1 MSNNGGVIVLDA
13 GEDYIPI
20 TSQSAAVD
28 DKQLSAV
35 KYMVY
40 SYLGVSESIVTSK
53 YTEDEWAAFYESI
66 LEPLALQMSLE
77 FTRKILTER
86 ERSFGNEIEF
96 QSSRL
101 QFSNYRTKAEIVGQ
115 MLPYGIL
122 TTNQVLDIFDMPRVA
137 DGDVRLTPLN
147 MTPSGNMT
155 GAIQQNT
162 NTGEQK

>member
-1 MSNNGGVIVLDA
+1 M
-13 GEDYIPI
+13 
-20 TSQSAAVD
+20 
-28 DKQLSAV
+28 
-35 KYMVY
+35 
-40 SYLGVSESIVTSK
+40 
-53 YTEDEWAAFYESI
+53 
-66 LEPLALQMSLE
+66 
-77 FTRKILTER
+77 LTER

-147 MTPSGNMT
+147 MTPSQNMT